1 MKKRLLALILAACTV
16 VSMTGC
22 GNASAP
28 AAPAAD
34 AAAPAAE
41 EAAPAADAAAPA
53 AEEAA
58 EPAEPAPAGA
68 QELTFW
74 TFQAAHQAFMEDA
87 AKRWNETYPD
97 RPIDFKAETLG
108 YDDLHNNLLISL
120 QTGTGAPD
128 IADIEISM
136 YANFIT
142 GDEADIPL
150 LPLNDVVEPDKDNLI
165 MGRFDNYA
173 NHGNYYGVDY
183 HVGATCLM
191 YNKEIFEQAGVDI
204 NSIETWDDFKE
215 AGKVIREKTG
225 KYIMACETTEHW
237 TYYPLITERGGDFF
251 DPVTGEVTLDS
262 DVNIETLQWLL
273 DGLNDDIFCEMPGG
287 FCHSEEW
294 YAYMNEGN
302 VACIGIPLWYLNRFT
317 DYMPDLKG
325 KMAVRTLPVWEK
337 GGRNSAGLGGTGTSV
352 TIQAKDPQLAK
363 DFLYFAKISQEGA
376 IATWTDL
383 GFDPIRKDIYTDPV
397 MTAPNRF
404 TDYFGNEVYDVM
416 DATADSIVALSTS
429 NPLYPEA
436 LTRVQKTVMF
446 NVLHDKSQ
454 TPEEALKQ
462 AADEL
467 RAMQ

>member
-1 MKKRLLALILAACTV
+1 MKKKIIALLIATTTALTMAAC
-16 VSMTGC
+16 G
-22 GNASAP
+22 SAP
-28 AAPAAD
+28 AAPAASG
-34 AAAPAAE
+34 
-41 EAAPAADAAAPA
+41 EAT
-53 AEEAA
+53 EAA
-58 EPAEPAPAGA
+58 EAVEEVAAEVSEGAETAPAGA

-74 TFQAAHQAFMEDA
+74 TFQAAHQKFMEDA
-87 AKRWNETYPD
+87 AARWNETYPD

-108 YDDLHNNLLISL
+108 YDDMHNNLMISL

-128 IADIEISM
+128 LADIEISM

-142 GDEADIPL
+142 GDEASIPL
-150 LPLNDVVEPDKDNLI
+150 VPLNDVIEPDKENLI

-215 AGKVIREKTG
+215 AGKTIKEKTG

-237 TYYPLITERGGDFF
+237 TYYPLITEQGSDFF
-251 DPVTGEVTLDS
+251 DPATGEVTLDNQ
-262 DVNIETLQWLL
+262 VNIDTLQWLL
-273 DGLNDDIFCEMPGG
+273 DGINDGIFVEMPGG

-302 VACIGIPLWYLNRFT
+302 VATIGVPLWYLNRFT

-325 KMAVRTLPVWEK
+325 KMSVRTLPVWEK
-337 GGRNSAGLGGTGTSV
+337 GGANSAGLGGTGTSV
-352 TIQAKDPQLAK
+352 TNQAKDVQLAK
-363 DFLYFAKISQEGA
+363 DFLYFAKISREGA
-376 IATWTDL
+376 IRTWTEL
-383 GFDPIRKDIYTDPV
+383 GFDPIRKDIYDDPQ

-404 TDYFGNEVYDVM
+404 TDYFGNEIYDVM
-416 DATADSIVALSTS
+416 DATADAISALSTS

-446 NVLHDKSQ
+446 NVLSEKKQ
-454 TPEEALKQ
+454 TPEEALTQ

-467 RAMQ
+467 RALQ

>member
-1 MKKRLLALILAACTV
+1 MKKKIMAILLAASTAIALV
-16 VSMTGC
+16 GC
-22 GNASAP
+22 GSK
-28 AAPAAD
+28 AAPTEPTT
-34 AAAPAAE
+34 PATEAEAVAE
-41 EAAPAADAAAPA
+41 ET
-53 AEEAA
+53 AEATSEPVSA
-58 EPAEPAPAGA
+58 EA

-74 TFQAAHQAFMEDA
+74 TFQAAHQTFMENA
-87 AKRWNETYPD
+87 AKRWNEAYPD
-97 RPIDFKAETLG
+97 RQINFKAETLG
-108 YDDLHNNLLISL
+108 YDDLHNNLMISL

-128 IADIEISM
+128 MVDIEISM

-142 GDEADIPL
+142 GDEASIPL
-150 LPLNDVVEPDKDNLI
+150 VPLNDVVEPDKENLI

-204 NSIETWDDFKE
+204 NAIETWDDFKE
-215 AGKVIREKTG
+215 AGKVIRDKTG

-237 TYYPLITERGGDFF
+237 TYYPLITERGSDFF
-251 DPVTGEVTLDS
+251 DPDTGEVTLDNQI
-262 DVNIETLQWLL
+262 NIDTLQWLL

-302 VACIGIPLWYLNRFT
+302 VATIGIPLWYLNRFT
-317 DYMPDLKG
+317 DYMTDLDG

-337 GGRNSAGLGGTGTSV
+337 GGANSAGLGGTGTSV
-352 TIQAKDPQLAK
+352 TIQARDPQLAK
-363 DFLYFAKISQEGA
+363 DFLYFSKISREAA
-376 IATWTDL
+376 IKTWTEL
-383 GFDPIRKDIYTDPV
+383 GFDPIRTDIYNDPE

-404 TDYFGNEVYDVM
+404 TDYFGDDVYKVM
-416 DATADSIVALSTS
+416 DDTADAISALSTS

-446 NVLHDKSQ
+446 NVLHDRSQ
-454 TPEEALKQ
+454 TPEAALKQ

>member
-1 MKKRLLALILAACTV
+1 MKKKIIALFLAACMTF
-16 VSMTGC
+16 SMAAC
-22 GNASAP
+22 GASSKAP
-28 AAPAAD
+28 AAGDTPAG
-34 AAAPAAE
+34 AAE
-41 EAAPAADAAAPA
+41 EKAAGESEGAAT
-53 AEEAA
+53 
-58 EPAEPAPAGA
+58 APAGA

-74 TFQAAHQAFMEDA
+74 TFQAAHQKFMEDA
-87 AKRWNETYPD
+87 AARWNETYPD

-108 YDDLHNNLLISL
+108 YDDMHNNLMISL

-128 IADIEISM
+128 LADIEISM

-142 GDEADIPL
+142 GDESSIPL
-150 LPLNDVVEPDKDNLI
+150 VPLNDVIEPDKENLI

-204 NSIETWDDFKE
+204 KSIETWDDFKA
-215 AGKVIREKTG
+215 AGKTIKEKTG

-237 TYYPLITERGGDFF
+237 TYYPLITEKGSDFF
-251 DPVTGEVTLDS
+251 DPASGDVTLDNQA
-262 DVNIETLQWLL
+262 NIDTLQWLL
-273 DGLNDDIFCEMPGG
+273 DGLNEGIFVEMPGG
-287 FCHSEEW
+287 YCHSEEW

-302 VACIGIPLWYLNRFT
+302 VASIGIPLWYLNRFT

-325 KMAVRTLPVWEK
+325 KMSVRTLPVWEK
-337 GGRNSAGLGGTGTSV
+337 GGKNSAGLGGTGTSV
-352 TIQAKDPQLAK
+352 TNQAKDVQLAK
-363 DFLYFAKISQEGA
+363 DFLYFAKISREGA
-376 IATWTDL
+376 IRTWTEL
-383 GFDPIRKDIYTDPV
+383 GFDPIRKDIYDDPQ

-404 TDYFGNEVYDVM
+404 TDYFGDEIYDVM
-416 DATADSIVALSTS
+416 DDTADAITALSTS

-446 NVLHDKSQ
+446 NVLSEKSQ

>member
-1 MKKRLLALILAACTV
+1 MKKRIIALFLAACTALT
-16 VSMTGC
+16 MAAC
-22 GNASAP
+22 AAAP
-28 AAPAAD
+28 AAPAAPAESGD
-34 AAAPAAE
+34 TAAAAAE
-41 EAAPAADAAAPA
+41 
-53 AEEAA
+53 EEAA
-58 EPAEPAPAGA
+58 EVSEGAETAPAGA

-74 TFQAAHQAFMEDA
+74 TFQAAHQKFMEDA
-87 AKRWNETYPD
+87 AARWNETYPD

-108 YDDLHNNLLISL
+108 YDDMHNNLMISL

-128 IADIEISM
+128 LADIEISM

-142 GDEADIPL
+142 GDEASIPL
-150 LPLNDVVEPDKDNLI
+150 VPLNDVIEPDKDNLI

-191 YNKEIFEQAGVDI
+191 YNKEIFDEAGVDI

-215 AGKVIREKTG
+215 AGKTIKEKTG

-237 TYYPLITERGGDFF
+237 TYYPLITEQGSDFF
-251 DPVTGEVTLDS
+251 DPATGEVTLDNQ
-262 DVNIETLQWLL
+262 VNIDTLQWLL
-273 DGLNDDIFCEMPGG
+273 DGINDGIFVEMPGG

-302 VACIGIPLWYLNRFT
+302 VATIGVPLWYLNRFT

-325 KMAVRTLPVWEK
+325 KMSVRTLPVWEK
-337 GGRNSAGLGGTGTSV
+337 GGANSAGLGGTGTSV
-352 TIQAKDPQLAK
+352 TNQAKDVQLAK
-363 DFLYFAKISQEGA
+363 DFLYFAKISRDGA
-376 IATWTDL
+376 IRTWTEL
-383 GFDPIRKDIYTDPV
+383 GFDPIRKDIYDDPQ

-404 TDYFGNEVYDVM
+404 TEYFGDEIYDVM
-416 DATADSIVALSTS
+416 DATADAISALSTS

-446 NVLHDKSQ
+446 NVLSEKNQ

>member
-1 MKKRLLALILAACTV
+1 MKKRIIATLLAACTAISLTACAGAV
-16 VSMTGC
+16 PT
-22 GNASAP
+22 AP
-28 AAPAAD
+28 AADSAAPAAD
-34 AAAPAAE
+34 TAAE
-41 EAAPAADAAAPA
+41 AESSAP
-53 AEEAA
+53 E
-58 EPAEPAPAGA
+58 GA
-68 QELTFW
+68 QELSFW
-74 TFQAAHQAFMEDA
+74 TFQAAHQTFMEDA

-108 YDDLHNNLLISL
+108 YDDLHNNLMISL

-142 GDEADIPL
+142 GDEESIPL
-150 LPLNDVVEPDKDNLI
+150 VPLNDIIEPDKENLI

-191 YNKEIFEQAGVDI
+191 YNKEIFEEAGIDI

-237 TYYPLITERGGDFF
+237 TYYPLITERGSDFF
-251 DPVTGEVTLDS
+251 DPETGEVTLDN

-273 DGLNDDIFCEMPGG
+273 DGINDDIFVAMPGG

-302 VACIGIPLWYLNRFT
+302 VATIGVPLWYLNRFT

-325 KMAVRTLPVWEK
+325 KMSVRTLPVWEK
-337 GGRNSAGLGGTGTSV
+337 GGANSAGLGGTGTSI
-352 TIQAKDPQLAK
+352 TNQARDVQLAK
-363 DFLYFAKISQEGA
+363 DFLYFAKVSRDGA
-376 IATWTDL
+376 IRTWRAWL
-383 GFDPIRKDIYTDPV
+383 R
-397 MTAPNRF
+397 
-404 TDYFGNEVYDVM
+404 
-416 DATADSIVALSTS
+416 S
-429 NPLYPEA
+429 YP
-436 LTRVQKTVMF
+436 
-446 NVLHDKSQ
+446 
-454 TPEEALKQ
+454 
-462 AADEL
+462 
-467 RAMQ
+467 

>member
-1 MKKRLLALILAACTV
+1 MKKKLLALLLVCCTI
-16 VSMTGC
+16 VSLSGC
-22 GNASAP
+22 GNSAKTATP
-28 AAPAAD
+28 AAKDTD
-34 AAAPAAE
+34 AVSATTEGAKDT
-41 EAAPAADAAAPA
+41 DAVSATT
-53 AEEAA
+53 E
-58 EPAEPAPAGA
+58 GA
-68 QELTFW
+68 TDLTFW
-74 TFQAAHQAFMEDA
+74 TFQAAHQEFMENA
-87 AKRWNETYPD
+87 AKRWNEENPD
-97 RPIDFKAETLG
+97 RQINFKAETLG
-108 YDDLHNNLLISL
+108 YDDLHNNLMISL

-142 GDEADIPL
+142 GDEASIPL

-165 MGRFDNYA
+165 LGRFDNYA

-204 NSIETWDDFKE
+204 NAIKTWDDFKE

-237 TYYPLITERGGDFF
+237 TYYPLITEQGSDFF
-251 DPVTGEVTLDS
+251 DPKTGEVTLDNQ
-262 DVNIETLQWLL
+262 VNIDTLQWLL

-294 YAYMNEGN
+294 YAYMNDGN
-302 VACIGIPLWYLNRFT
+302 VASIGIPLWYLNRFT
-317 DYMPDLKG
+317 DYMTDLDG
-325 KMAVRTLPVWEK
+325 KMAVRTLPVWKE
-337 GGRNSAGLGGTGTSV
+337 GGANSAGLGGTGTSV
-352 TIQAKDPQLAK
+352 TNQAKDPQLAK
-363 DFLYFAKISQEGA
+363 DFLYFAKISQDGA
-376 IATWTDL
+376 IRTWTEL
-383 GFDPIRKDIYTDPV
+383 GFDPIRKDIYSDDR

-404 TDYFGNEVYDVM
+404 TDYFGDDVYQVM
-416 DATADSIVALSTS
+416 DDTADAISALSTS

>member
-1 MKKRLLALILAACTV
+1 MKKKIMAILLAASTAIALV
-16 VSMTGC
+16 GC
-22 GNASAP
+22 GSK
-28 AAPAAD
+28 AAPTEPTT
-34 AAAPAAE
+34 PATEAEAVAE
-41 EAAPAADAAAPA
+41 ET
-53 AEEAA
+53 AEATSEPVSA
-58 EPAEPAPAGA
+58 ET
-68 QELTFW
+68 QEFTFW
-74 TFQAAHQAFMEDA
+74 TFQAAHQTFMENA
-87 AKRWNETYPD
+87 AKRWNEAYPD
-97 RPIDFKAETLG
+97 RQINFKAETLG
-108 YDDLHNNLLISL
+108 YDDLHNNLMISL

-128 IADIEISM
+128 MVDIEISM

-142 GDEADIPL
+142 GDEASIPL
-150 LPLNDVVEPDKDNLI
+150 VPLNDVVEPDKENLI

-204 NSIETWDDFKE
+204 NAIETWDDFKE
-215 AGKVIREKTG
+215 AGKVIRDKTG

-237 TYYPLITERGGDFF
+237 TYYPLITERGSDFF
-251 DPVTGEVTLDS
+251 DPDTGEVTLDNQI
-262 DVNIETLQWLL
+262 NIDTLQWLL

-302 VACIGIPLWYLNRFT
+302 VATIGIPLWYLNRFT
-317 DYMPDLKG
+317 DYMTDLDG

-337 GGRNSAGLGGTGTSV
+337 GGANSAGLGGTGTSV
-352 TIQAKDPQLAK
+352 TIQARDPQLAK
-363 DFLYFAKISQEGA
+363 DFLYFSKISREAA
-376 IATWTDL
+376 IKTWTEL
-383 GFDPIRKDIYTDPV
+383 GFDPIRTDIYNDPE
-397 MTAPNRF
+397 MTAPNHF
-404 TDYFGNEVYDVM
+404 TDYFGDDVYKVM
-416 DATADSIVALSTS
+416 DDTADAISALSTS

-446 NVLHDKSQ
+446 NVLHDRSQ
-454 TPEEALKQ
+454 TPEAALKQ

>member
-1 MKKRLLALILAACTV
+1 MKKRVVSIFLAAATALSLAACGG
-16 VSMTGC
+16 SASQAP
-22 GNASAP
+22 ASAP
-28 AAPAAD
+28 AAD
-34 AAAPAAE
+34 SGEKAAATTTDAGSTEKAE
-41 EAAPAADAAAPA
+41 
-53 AEEAA
+53 
-58 EPAEPAPAGA
+58 APAGA

-74 TFQAAHQAFMEDA
+74 TFQAAHQEFMENA

-108 YDDLHNNLLISL
+108 YDDIHNNLMISL

-142 GDEADIPL
+142 GDEASIPL
-150 LPLNDVVEPDKDNLI
+150 VPLNDVIEPDKENLI

-237 TYYPLITERGGDFF
+237 TYYPMITELKGDFF
-251 DPVTGEVTLDS
+251 DPAAGEVTLDS
-262 DVNIETLQWLL
+262 DTNIMVLEYLR
-273 DGLNDDIFCEMPGG
+273 DGIDNDIFVEMPGG

-302 VACIGIPLWYLNRFT
+302 VAAIGVPLWYLNRFT

-325 KMAVRTLPVWEK
+325 KMSVRTLPVWEK
-337 GGRNSAGLGGTGTSV
+337 GGANSAGLGGTGTSV
-352 TIQAKDPQLAK
+352 TIQAKDVQLAK
-363 DFLYFAKISQEGA
+363 DFLYFAKISREGA
-376 IATWTDL
+376 IKTWTEL
-383 GFDPIRKDIYTDPV
+383 GFDPIRKDIYDDPE

-404 TDYFGNEVYDVM
+404 TEYFGDEIYDVM
-416 DATADSIVALSTS
+416 DATAGSITALSTS

-446 NVLHDKSQ
+446 NVLHEKSQ
-454 TPEEALKQ
+454 TPAEALKQ